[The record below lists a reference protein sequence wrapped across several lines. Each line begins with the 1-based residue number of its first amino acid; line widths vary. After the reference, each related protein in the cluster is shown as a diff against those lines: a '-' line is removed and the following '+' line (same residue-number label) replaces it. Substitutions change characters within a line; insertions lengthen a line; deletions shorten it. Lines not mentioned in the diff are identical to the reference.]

1 MIPKLNRTEI
11 EEAIEKIDL
20 ADLRTISIDEL
31 EGYLKP
37 LFTGFKTNAPIIDK
51 GFQIYRGRIC
61 EKPHNVKELG
71 YPLAESIKEHGRI
84 NDIGESF
91 FYGSTA
97 YGVPF
102 FELDCKVGQR
112 IALAVWKSNRKMLLN
127 HMGFTEE
134 CKKVLN
140 SSRNLNDIYDFAKA
154 TNNFGTLNDFVH
166 SYLASKFV
174 QSVET
179 GKEYEYKITIAI
191 GRKLLMGELF
201 NGILYP
207 TIAMSANADNVVLR
221 TDYFDK
227 NMHFVNVKYVEVTER
242 KGVVCKT
249 KVLDTATKVDGEG
262 NLIWSGRNLQWTL
275 RNKGDEIVMKA
286 EGGIWVGYDRNGN
299 RINPE

>member
-1 MIPKLNRTEI
+1 MNKTEI
-11 EEAIEKIDL
+11 EEAIKKIDL

-31 EGYLKP
+31 ESYLKP
-37 LFTGFKTNAPIIDK
+37 LFTGFKINAPIIDK
-51 GFQIYRGRIC
+51 GFYIYRGRIC
-61 EKPHNVKELG
+61 EKPCNVRELS
-71 YPLAESIKEHGRI
+71 YPPAENIEEYGRI

-102 FELDCKVGQR
+102 FELGCKVGQR
-112 IALAVWKSNRKMLLN
+112 IAIAVWKSNSTMLLN
-127 HMGFTEE
+127 HTGFTEE
-134 CKKVLN
+134 CKEILN
-140 SSRNLNDIYDFAKA
+140 SKRALNTLHNFLKDTSGFGQL
-154 TNNFGTLNDFVH
+154 NNFVY

-179 GKEYEYKITIAI
+179 GKEYKYKITIAI
-191 GRKLLMGELF
+191 GRRLLKGELF

-207 TIAMSANADNVVLR
+207 TIAMSANADNVVLK

-242 KGVVCKT
+242 KGTVYEA
-249 KVLDTATKVDGEG
+249 KVLDTATKLDGEG

-275 RNKGDEIVMKA
+275 RNKGDEVVMKA